1 MVVELARFPC
11 FNESLGRQI
20 YPLMAA
26 RARSARASL
35 AQWYLCEK
43 SVPSS
48 CWRYTVR
55 TRGEGLRLRGGTW
68 HCSQTNRTRDI
79 VAQLLDATV
88 WGPRVADEVASRSR
102 LFGRPPPGVPRRH
115 AAKPARRASNPWGD
129 LPHLT
134 RPFVARH
141 RVENA
146 LGAQERS
153 SFSGEFSL
161 SPARNPANR
170 SFREESWPW
179 RRSGRSSPIASVR
192 HPWRA

>member
-1 MVVELARFPC
+1 MVVELARFPS

-26 RARSARASL
+26 RARLAPASL

-102 LFGRPPPGVPRRH
+102 LFGRRPPEAPWEDAGSR
-115 AAKPARRASNPWGD
+115 ARRASNPRESD
-129 LPHLT
+129 II
-134 RPFVARH
+134 
-141 RVENA
+141 
-146 LGAQERS
+146 LGISPSHSPAYRAYPQAGAIPLS
-153 SFSGEFSL
+153 SSL
-161 SPARNPANR
+161 S
-170 SFREESWPW
+170 S
-179 RRSGRSSPIASVR
+179 
-192 HPWRA
+192 